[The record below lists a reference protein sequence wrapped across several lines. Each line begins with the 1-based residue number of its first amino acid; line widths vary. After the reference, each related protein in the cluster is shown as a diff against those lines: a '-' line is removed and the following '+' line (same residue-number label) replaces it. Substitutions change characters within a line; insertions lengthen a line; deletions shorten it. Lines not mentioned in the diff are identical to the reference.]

1 MQQEKVR
8 HEQFEYDRARP
19 FHIFLA
25 MSDDADRSRVMNHWH
40 EDLEVAYGFAGCSRH
55 YINGECVMGS
65 PGRLVVTNANFIHS
79 ILPDESLE
87 GKHILVKIIV
97 VISPQFVAENLPEYP
112 EFYFT
117 NECECASERVD
128 QIMTEL
134 ISFADGVALEPY
146 ENVRARALVM
156 ELLYEMCMQGTVPR
170 EHVDKINILK
180 DIERMKGVLT
190 FIEEHYRERISQS
203 MVAEKFHF
211 STTYFSKYFKKCTGM
226 TYTEYLTNYR
236 LYQAR
241 NLLLQTEE
249 SVTRIAEES
258 GFTDDR
264 RLILAFRKVYGET
277 PLQYRKKRHK

>member
-1 MQQEKVR
+1 MQQDKVK

-19 FHIFLA
+19 FHIFVA
-25 MSDDADRSRVMNHWH
+25 MSDDVERSRFMNHWH
-40 EDLEVAYGFAGCSRH
+40 QDLEVAYGIAGCSRH

-79 ILPDESLE
+79 ILPDESIE
-87 GKHILVKIIV
+87 KKHILVKVIV
-97 VISPQFVAENLPEYP
+97 VISPQFIADNLPEYP

-128 QIMTEL
+128 QIMMEL
-134 ISFADGVALEPY
+134 IQYADGVALKPY

-156 ELLYEMCMQGTVPR
+156 ELLYEMCTQGTVAR
-170 EHVDKINILK
+170 ENVDKINILK
-180 DIERMKGVLT
+180 DIERMKGVVT

-203 MVAEKFHF
+203 MVAKKFHF

-226 TYTEYLTNYR
+226 TYTEYLTDYR

-241 NLLLQTEE
+241 KLLLQTED

-264 RLILAFRKVYGET
+264 RLILAFRKVYGDT
-277 PLQYRKKRHK
+277 PLQYRKKWQK

>member
-1 MQQEKVR
+1 MQQDKVR
-8 HEQFEYDRARP
+8 HEQFECDRTRP

-25 MSDDADRSRVMNHWH
+25 MSDMDETALMNHWH
-40 EDLEVAYGFAGCSRH
+40 EDLEVAYGVAGCSRH
-55 YINGECVMGS
+55 YINGECVMGN
-65 PGRLVVTNANFIHS
+65 PGRLVVTNSNFIHS
-79 ILPDESLE
+79 ILPDESIE
-87 GKHILVKIIV
+87 EKHILVKVIV
-97 VISPQFVAENLPEYP
+97 VISPQFIAENLPEYQGL
-112 EFYFT
+112 YFT
-117 NECECASERVD
+117 NECESASERVD
-128 QIMTEL
+128 QIMMEL
-134 ISFADGVALEPY
+134 IQYADGVALKPY

-170 EHVDKINILK
+170 ERVDKINILK
-180 DIERMKGVLT
+180 DIERMKGVVT
-190 FIEEHYRERISQS
+190 FIEAHYREHISQS
-203 MVAEKFHF
+203 MVAKKFHF
-211 STTYFSKYFKKCTGM
+211 STTYFSNYFKKCTGM

-277 PLQYRKKRHK
+277 PLQYRKKRKK